1 MILEREW
8 HIPLR
13 QVRGETF
20 FMYTIMI
27 IEDDPKI
34 AGLLQSHIE
43 RYGDRAVAVEDFEQV
58 VQQFEQI
65 KPHVV
70 LLDINLPSY
79 DGFYW
84 CRQIRSIS
92 TCPIIFIS
100 ARSGKM
106 DQVMAL
112 ENGADDY
119 ITKPFEHEIVMAK
132 IRSQL
137 RRVYGDYAARHEE
150 RKVELDGL
158 TVYLERLEME
168 LGDRKIQLT
177 KKETILLEMLLRRSP
192 KLVSRETILE
202 KLWDDSFVDDNT
214 LSVNVTRVRKRLT
227 ELGIT
232 DALETV
238 RGSGY
243 RLISNWKAS
252 SPS

>member
-1 MILEREW
+1 
-8 HIPLR
+8 
-13 QVRGETF
+13 
-20 FMYTIMI
+20 MYTIMI

-34 AGLLQSHIE
+34 AALLQSHIE

-177 KKETILLEMLLRRSP
+177 KKETILLETLLRRSP

-243 RLISNWKAS
+243 RLNSNWKAS
-252 SPS
+252 TPS

>member
-1 MILEREW
+1 
-8 HIPLR
+8 
-13 QVRGETF
+13 
-20 FMYTIMI
+20 MYTIMI

-137 RRVYGDYAARHEE
+137 RRVYGDYAASHEE

-177 KKETILLEMLLRRSP
+177 KKETILLETLLRRSP

-214 LSVNVTRVRKRLT
+214 LSVNVTRVRKRLS

-243 RLISNWKAS
+243 RLNSNWKAS

>member
-1 MILEREW
+1 
-8 HIPLR
+8 
-13 QVRGETF
+13 
-20 FMYTIMI
+20 MYTIMI

-177 KKETILLEMLLRRSP
+177 KKETILLETLLRRSP

-252 SPS
+252 LPS

>member
-1 MILEREW
+1 
-8 HIPLR
+8 
-13 QVRGETF
+13 
-20 FMYTIMI
+20 MYTVLI

-34 AGLLQSHIE
+34 AGLLKSHIE
-43 RYGDRAVAVEDFEQV
+43 RYGDRAVIVEDFELV
-58 VQQFEQI
+58 LQQFELLQ
-65 KPHVV
+65 PHVV
-70 LLDINLPSY
+70 LMDINLPSY
-79 DGFYW
+79 DGYYW
-84 CRQIRSIS
+84 CRQLRSLS
-92 TCPIIFIS
+92 TCPILFIS

-137 RRVYGDYAARHEE
+137 RRVYGDYATRHEE
-150 RKVELDGL
+150 RKVELHGL
-158 TVYLERLEME
+158 TIFLESMEMQ
-168 LGDRKIQLT
+168 LGEQKVQLT
-177 KKETILLEMLLRRSP
+177 KKETILLETLLRRSP

-214 LSVNVTRVRKRLT
+214 LSVNVTRVRKRLN

-243 RLISNWKAS
+243 RLNSNWKDIAQ
-252 SPS
+252 P

>member
-1 MILEREW
+1 
-8 HIPLR
+8 
-13 QVRGETF
+13 
-20 FMYTIMI
+20 MYTIMI

-177 KKETILLEMLLRRSP
+177 KKETILLETLLRRSP

-243 RLISNWKAS
+243 RLNSNWKAS
-252 SPS
+252 TPS

>member
-1 MILEREW
+1 
-8 HIPLR
+8 
-13 QVRGETF
+13 
-20 FMYTIMI
+20 MYTVLI

-34 AGLLQSHIE
+34 ADLLKSHIE
-43 RYGDRAVAVEDFEQV
+43 RYGDRAVIVEDFELV
-58 VQQFEQI
+58 LQQFELLQ
-65 KPHVV
+65 PHVV
-70 LLDINLPSY
+70 LMDINLPSY
-79 DGFYW
+79 DGYYW
-84 CRQIRSIS
+84 CRQIRSLS
-92 TCPIIFIS
+92 TCPILFIS

-137 RRVYGDYAARHEE
+137 RRVYGDYATRHEE
-150 RKVELDGL
+150 RKVELHGL
-158 TVYLERLEME
+158 TIFLESMEMQ
-168 LGDRKIQLT
+168 LGEQKVQLT
-177 KKETILLEMLLRRSP
+177 KKETILLETLLRRSP

-214 LSVNVTRVRKRLT
+214 LSVNVTRVRKRLN
-227 ELGIT
+227 EIGIT

-243 RLISNWKAS
+243 RLNSNWKDIART
-252 SPS
+252 

>member
-1 MILEREW
+1 
-8 HIPLR
+8 
-13 QVRGETF
+13 
-20 FMYTIMI
+20 MYTIMI

-34 AGLLQSHIE
+34 AGLLKSHIE
-43 RYGDRAVAVEDFEQV
+43 RYGDKAVLAEDFETI
-58 VQQFEQI
+58 VQQFEQVQ
-65 KPHVV
+65 PHVV

-84 CRQIRSIS
+84 CRQIRTLS
-92 TCPIIFIS
+92 TCPILFIS

-119 ITKPFEHEIVMAK
+119 ITKPFEHEIVIAK

-137 RRVYGDYAARHEE
+137 RRVYGDYAARDEE

-158 TVYLERLEME
+158 VVYLERLEIQ
-168 LGDRKIQLT
+168 LGDCKVQLT
-177 KKETILLEMLLRRSP
+177 KKETILLETLLRRSP

-214 LSVNVTRVRKRLT
+214 LSVNVTRVRKRLA

-243 RLISNWKAS
+243 RLNNTWKAS

>member
-1 MILEREW
+1 
-8 HIPLR
+8 
-13 QVRGETF
+13 
-20 FMYTIMI
+20 MYTIMI
-27 IEDDPKI
+27 VEDDPKI

-43 RYGDRAVAVEDFEQV
+43 RYGDRAAAVEDFEQV

-177 KKETILLEMLLRRSP
+177 KKETILLETLLRRSP

-243 RLISNWKAS
+243 RLNSNWKAPS
-252 SPS
+252 SS

>member
-1 MILEREW
+1 
-8 HIPLR
+8 
-13 QVRGETF
+13 
-20 FMYTIMI
+20 MYTVLI

-34 AGLLQSHIE
+34 AGLLKSHIE
-43 RYGDRAVAVEDFEQV
+43 RYGDRAVIAEDFELV
-58 VQQFEQI
+58 LQQFELLQ
-65 KPHVV
+65 PHVV
-70 LLDINLPSY
+70 LMDINLPSY
-79 DGFYW
+79 DGYYW
-84 CRQIRSIS
+84 CRQIRSLS
-92 TCPIIFIS
+92 TCPILFIS

-137 RRVYGDYAARHEE
+137 RRVYGDYATRHEE
-150 RKVELDGL
+150 RKVELHGL
-158 TVYLERLEME
+158 TIFLESMEMQ
-168 LGDRKIQLT
+168 LGEQKVQLT
-177 KKETILLEMLLRRSP
+177 KKETILLETLLRRSP

-214 LSVNVTRVRKRLT
+214 LSVNVTRVRKRLN

-243 RLISNWKAS
+243 RLNSNWKDIAQ
-252 SPS
+252 P

>member
-1 MILEREW
+1 
-8 HIPLR
+8 
-13 QVRGETF
+13 
-20 FMYTIMI
+20 MYTIMI

>member
-1 MILEREW
+1 
-8 HIPLR
+8 
-13 QVRGETF
+13 
-20 FMYTIMI
+20 MYTIMI
-27 IEDDPKI
+27 IEDDSKI

-43 RYGDRAVAVEDFEQV
+43 RYGDKAVAVEDFEQV

-137 RRVYGDYAARHEE
+137 RRVYGDYAARNEE

-177 KKETILLEMLLRRSP
+177 KKETILLETLLRRSP

-243 RLISNWKAS
+243 RLNSNWKAS

>member
-1 MILEREW
+1 
-8 HIPLR
+8 
-13 QVRGETF
+13 
-20 FMYTIMI
+20 
-27 IEDDPKI
+27 
-34 AGLLQSHIE
+34 
-43 RYGDRAVAVEDFEQV
+43 
-58 VQQFEQI
+58 
-65 KPHVV
+65 
-70 LLDINLPSY
+70 
-79 DGFYW
+79 
-84 CRQIRSIS
+84 
-92 TCPIIFIS
+92 
-100 ARSGKM
+100 M

-177 KKETILLEMLLRRSP
+177 KKETILLETLLRRSP

-252 SPS
+252 LPS

>member
-1 MILEREW
+1 
-8 HIPLR
+8 
-13 QVRGETF
+13 
-20 FMYTIMI
+20 MYTIMI
-27 IEDDPKI
+27 VEDDPKI
-34 AGLLQSHIE
+34 AGLLKSHIE
-43 RYGDRAVAVEDFEQV
+43 RYGDRAVTVEDFEQV

-137 RRVYGDYAARHEE
+137 RRVYGDYAVHHEE

-177 KKETILLEMLLRRSP
+177 KKETILLETLLRRSP

-243 RLISNWKAS
+243 RLNSNWKAS
-252 SPS
+252 SQA

>member
-1 MILEREW
+1 
-8 HIPLR
+8 
-13 QVRGETF
+13 
-20 FMYTIMI
+20 MYTIMI

-137 RRVYGDYAARHEE
+137 RRVYGDYATRHEE

-177 KKETILLEMLLRRSP
+177 KKETILLETLLRRSP

-243 RLISNWKAS
+243 RLNSNWKAS

>member
-1 MILEREW
+1 
-8 HIPLR
+8 
-13 QVRGETF
+13 
-20 FMYTIMI
+20 MYTIMI
-27 IEDDPKI
+27 VEDDPKI
-34 AGLLQSHIE
+34 AGLLKSHIE
-43 RYGDRAVAVEDFEQV
+43 RYGDRAVLVEDFERV
-58 VQQFEQI
+58 LEQFEQI
-65 KPHVV
+65 QPHVV

-84 CRQIRSIS
+84 CRQIRTMS
-92 TCPIIFIS
+92 TCPILFIS

-132 IRSQL
+132 IKSQL
-137 RRVYGDYAARHEE
+137 RRVYGDYAARDEE
-150 RKVELDGL
+150 RKVELEGL
-158 TVYLERLEME
+158 TVYLERLEIQ
-168 LGDRKIQLT
+168 LGERRVQLT
-177 KKETILLEMLLRRSP
+177 KKETILLETLLRRSP

-214 LSVNVTRVRKRLT
+214 LSVNVTRVRKRLA
-227 ELGIT
+227 EIGII

-243 RLISNWKAS
+243 RLNANWNTA

>member
-1 MILEREW
+1 
-8 HIPLR
+8 
-13 QVRGETF
+13 
-20 FMYTIMI
+20 MYTIMI

-137 RRVYGDYAARHEE
+137 RRVYGDYATRLEE

-177 KKETILLEMLLRRSP
+177 KKETILLETLLRRSP

-243 RLISNWKAS
+243 RLNSNWKAS

>member
-1 MILEREW
+1 
-8 HIPLR
+8 
-13 QVRGETF
+13 
-20 FMYTIMI
+20 MYTIMI
-27 IEDDPKI
+27 VEDDPKI
-34 AGLLQSHIE
+34 AGLLKSHIE
-43 RYGDRAVAVEDFEQV
+43 RYGDRAVSVEDFEQV

-137 RRVYGDYAARHEE
+137 RRVYGDYAVRHEE

-177 KKETILLEMLLRRSP
+177 KKETILLETLLRRSP

-243 RLISNWKAS
+243 RLNSNWKAS
-252 SPS
+252 SQA

>member
-1 MILEREW
+1 
-8 HIPLR
+8 
-13 QVRGETF
+13 
-20 FMYTIMI
+20 MYTIMI

-34 AGLLQSHIE
+34 AGLLKSHIE
-43 RYGDRAVAVEDFEQV
+43 RYGDRAVTVEDFEQV
-58 VQQFEQI
+58 VRQFEEL

-137 RRVYGDYAARHEE
+137 RRVYGDYAASHEE

-158 TVYLERLEME
+158 TVYLERLEMQ

-177 KKETILLEMLLRRSP
+177 KKETILLETLLRRSP

-243 RLISNWKAS
+243 RLNSNWKAS

>member
-1 MILEREW
+1 
-8 HIPLR
+8 
-13 QVRGETF
+13 
-20 FMYTIMI
+20 MYTIMI

-58 VQQFEQI
+58 VQKFEQI

-177 KKETILLEMLLRRSP
+177 KKETILLETLLRRSP

-243 RLISNWKAS
+243 RLNSNWKAS

>member
-1 MILEREW
+1 
-8 HIPLR
+8 
-13 QVRGETF
+13 
-20 FMYTIMI
+20 MYTIMV

-34 AGLLQSHIE
+34 AGLLCSHIE
-43 RYGDRAVAVEDFEQV
+43 RYGDRAVKALDFEGIL
-58 VQQFEQI
+58 QQFEQLQ
-65 KPHVV
+65 PHLV

-84 CRQIRSIS
+84 CRQIRTVS
-92 TCPIIFIS
+92 TCPILFIS

-150 RKVELDGL
+150 RTVELDGL
-158 TVYLERLEME
+158 KLYLESME
-168 LGDRKIQLT
+168 IQWGDAKVQLT
-177 KKETILLEMLLRRSP
+177 KKETILLETLLRRSP

-214 LSVNVTRVRKRLT
+214 LSVNVTRVRKRLA
-227 ELGIT
+227 ELGIS

-243 RLISNWKAS
+243 RLINHWKAVQE
-252 SPS
+252 P